1 MLIGS
6 INSIQNSTIMS
17 EINDE
22 LKKLKNSL
30 DKLDTYTKEIGTAKD
45 AATSVVDAISE
56 VQNSYSSSIESIDKE
71 VSDLV
76 KTNKPLTDQLQVLTN
91 KLDQVDFPSRLDK
104 IDATVAGI
112 NQGVMNLQGKL
123 DNTER
128 DLREQI
134 GKVSTLI
141 TEFERRQDEKLFER
155 KKEIQ
160 LNRNI
165 LIVIVVIVITI
176 LVVSIVK

>member
-1 MLIGS
+1 
-6 INSIQNSTIMS
+6 MS

-22 LKKLKNSL
+22 LKKLKKSL
-30 DKLDTYTKEIGTAKD
+30 EKLDTYTNEIGSAKD

-56 VQNSYSSSIESIDKE
+56 VQSSYSNSIESIDKE

-76 KTNKPLTDQLQVLTN
+76 KTNKPLTGQLQVLTN

-128 DLREQI
+128 DLREKI
-134 GKVSTLI
+134 GKVSILI
-141 TEFERRQDEKLFER
+141 TEFERRQEEKMLER
-155 KKEIQ
+155 KKEI
-160 LNRNI
+160 LMNRNLLIGLVVLAVVALTII
-165 LIVIVVIVITI
+165 LI
-176 LVVSIVK
+176 K